1 MFTPKSGVGTPHL
14 GNPGSAI
21 VGRGCVKT
29 NFLFLKTNFLF
40 SKETM
45 RLMEMENLFI
55 QTPTRHTKMEWGTGD
70 VWGP

>member
-1 MFTPKSGVGTPHL
+1 MKTKEGFL
-14 GNPGSAI
+14 
-21 VGRGCVKT
+21 KT

-40 SKETM
+40 SKETV

-55 QTPTRHTKMEWGTGD
+55 QTPTRHTRMERGTGD